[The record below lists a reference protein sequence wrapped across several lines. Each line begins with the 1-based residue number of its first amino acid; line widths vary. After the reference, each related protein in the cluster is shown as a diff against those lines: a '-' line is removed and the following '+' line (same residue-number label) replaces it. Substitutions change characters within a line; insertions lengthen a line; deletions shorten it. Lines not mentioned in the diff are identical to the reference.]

1 MFRKSEALAKTK
13 RRILTAEN
21 GESIPKQE
29 ICEELHGEQEVTM
42 TDTQQDTSAQGKTP
56 KSSLDIQKRMKDGE
70 EPTEVLLSLVSSPL
84 IDLQGRALAKIL
96 TAQDG
101 GRKVVLAI
109 FYDSEWVEGSGIVS
123 TLDSVG
129 KNQSVGK
136 SEAA

>member
-1 MFRKSEALAKTK
+1 
-13 RRILTAEN
+13 
-21 GESIPKQE
+21 
-29 ICEELHGEQEVTM
+29 M
-42 TDTQQDTSAQGKTP
+42 TDTRQDMSAQEKTP

-101 GRKVVLAI
+101 GRNVVLAI
-109 FYDSEWVEGSGIVS
+109 FYDSEWVEGSGIVPS
-123 TLDSVG
+123 HDSLASVG

-136 SEAA
+136 SVGKTETEAQ

>member
-1 MFRKSEALAKTK
+1 
-13 RRILTAEN
+13 
-21 GESIPKQE
+21 
-29 ICEELHGEQEVTM
+29 M
-42 TDTQQDTSAQGKTP
+42 TDTRPDTSAQGKTP

-101 GRKVVLAI
+101 ERNVVLAI
-109 FYDSEWVEGSGIVS
+109 FYDSEWVEGSGIVPA
-123 TLDSVG
+123 LDSVG
-129 KNQSVGK
+129 KNQSDQSDQSVGK